1 MKQLLITSIL
11 FCCSLTISAQ
21 QQQSQQRQRFNPK
34 EYQQRF
40 EAFTSERAGFT
51 KDEAAKFFSLYN
63 EMKDKERSYYREYN
77 IILRETDPETVN
89 DKTISN
95 AVNRMNELEIAR
107 YKLQPEYMKKFQK
120 VVSAKKYFL
129 FKKAEMRFHSR
140 ELRRQQGRGG
150 KPVHNAIP
158 ENKSHKK

>member
-11 FCCSLTISAQ
+11 FCCCLTISAQ
-21 QQQSQQRQRFNPK
+21 HQQSQQRQRFNPK

-77 IILRETDPETVN
+77 KILRETDPETVN

-95 AVNRMNELEIAR
+95 AVSRMNELEIAR

-140 ELRRQQGRGG
+140 ELRRQQGRG

>member
-77 IILRETDPETVN
+77 KILRETDPETVN

-95 AVNRMNELEIAR
+95 AVSRMNELEIAR

-129 FKKAEMRFHSR
+129 FKKR
-140 ELRRQQGRGG
+140 
-150 KPVHNAIP
+150 V
-158 ENKSHKK
+158 

>member
-21 QQQSQQRQRFNPK
+21 HQQSQQRQRFNPK

-77 IILRETDPETVN
+77 KILRETDPETVN

-140 ELRRQQGRGG
+140 ELRRQQGREG

>member
-1 MKQLLITSIL
+1 MAMKQLLITSIL

-77 IILRETDPETVN
+77 KILRETDPETVN

-95 AVNRMNELEIAR
+95 AVSRMNELEIAR

-129 FKKAEMRFHSR
+129 FKKR
-140 ELRRQQGRGG
+140 
-150 KPVHNAIP
+150 V
-158 ENKSHKK
+158 

>member
-1 MKQLLITSIL
+1 MAMKQLLITSIL

-21 QQQSQQRQRFNPK
+21 QQQSHQRQRFNPK

-51 KDEAAKFFSLYN
+51 KDEAANFFSLYN

-77 IILRETDPETVN
+77 KILRETDPETVN

-95 AVNRMNELEIAR
+95 AVSRMNELEIA
-107 YKLQPEYMKKFQK
+107 YSLQG
-120 VVSAKKYFL
+120 A
-129 FKKAEMRFHSR
+129 
-140 ELRRQQGRGG
+140 LR
-150 KPVHNAIP
+150 VHDTHHLGCVHRSQNQP
-158 ENKSHKK
+158 LTS